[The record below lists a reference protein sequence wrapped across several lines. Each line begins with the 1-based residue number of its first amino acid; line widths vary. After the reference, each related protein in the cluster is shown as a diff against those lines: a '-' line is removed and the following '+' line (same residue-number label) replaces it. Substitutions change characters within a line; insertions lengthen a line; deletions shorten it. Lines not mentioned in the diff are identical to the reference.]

1 MFLKSGY
8 SFVAMLAINPVVI
21 LFYQQCS
28 MIPTS
33 YASKESPPIRIER
46 GLASTEQ
53 PKALPSSEKR
63 PFCADLENCV
73 ATKIK

>member
-8 SFVAMLAINPVVI
+8 SFLTMLVINPIVI

-33 YASKESPPIRIER
+33 YASKEPELISQKR
-46 GLASTEQ
+46 GLASVQE
-53 PKALPSSEKR
+53 PGASFSGDPLP
-63 PFCADLENCV
+63 CADLENCIK
-73 ATKIK
+73 TKIK